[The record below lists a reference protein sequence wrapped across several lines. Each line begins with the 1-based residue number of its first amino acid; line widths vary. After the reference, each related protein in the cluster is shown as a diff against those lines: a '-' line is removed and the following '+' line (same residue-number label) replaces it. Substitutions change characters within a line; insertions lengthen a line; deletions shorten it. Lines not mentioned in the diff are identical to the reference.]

1 MSFFFMAAT
10 TNFSVQINFC
20 LFFNRH
26 IDYLFIFVQSYPTTM
41 IDRASITVLRVDY
54 YERVHIGLQFAK
66 NEALLA
72 EIIHPFQQKHQNLIN
87 VVHSDGLILFVLA
100 VKRKL

>member
-1 MSFFFMAAT
+1 
-10 TNFSVQINFC
+10 
-20 LFFNRH
+20 
-26 IDYLFIFVQSYPTTM
+26 
-41 IDRASITVLRVDY
+41 VDY

>member
-1 MSFFFMAAT
+1 
-10 TNFSVQINFC
+10 
-20 LFFNRH
+20 
-26 IDYLFIFVQSYPTTM
+26 M

-72 EIIHPFQQKHQNLIN
+72 EIIHPFHAKT
-87 VVHSDGLILFVLA
+87 S
-100 VKRKL
+100 KLNKCR